1 MKRHQ
6 HRQARRR
13 QPNYMQAMLA
23 ALPAHEPGKV
33 YTMQVEH
40 DDCCSIWRGKPCN
53 CAPRVGKPEEMR
65 SGN

>member
-13 QPNYMQAMLA
+13 QPNYMQAMA
-23 ALPAHEPGKV
+23 KAGQAHEPGKV
-33 YTMQVEH
+33 YTLQVEH